1 MQCIPLNGKKFMS
14 FSVPIKKEINSSSKK
29 RTIIYHLKF
38 IDSARQMNA
47 SLSTLVDNLFEL
59 KSCYC
64 EKKSFDSINLT
75 HKIIKNEAYAIPSCK
90 TCK

>member
-1 MQCIPLNGKKFMS
+1 
-14 FSVPIKKEINSSSKK
+14 
-29 RTIIYHLKF
+29 
-38 IDSARQMNA
+38 MNA

-90 TCK
+90 TCKWQKSIILSDLIKKLPSTYMLCNNNVKKFLLLLRKGVYP